1 MGYLISRATQIFHV
15 VVDPGAGGRAYGYD
29 DLMPFLLPIPQPRF
43 LKSGQ
48 LGFLWGAFSFVK
60 FVFDEQHAEVA
71 GIETVGYAS
80 RQAIRDLPRVRTR
93 GTYSAVDFGDEPGLG
108 H

>member
-1 MGYLISRATQIFHV
+1 MGYLISGATQIFHV
-15 VVDPGAGGRAYGYD
+15 VVDPGAGGRAYGYN
-29 DLMPFLLPIPQPRF
+29 DLMSLLLPIPQPCF

-48 LGFLWGAFSFVK
+48 FGFLWGAFSFVK

-71 GIETVGYAS
+71 GVKAVGYA
-80 RQAIRDLPRVRTR
+80 RCKAIRDLPRVRTG
-93 GTYSAVDFGDEPGLG
+93 GTYSAVDLGDEPGLG